1 MKPLDSLVSCQY
13 LKWMIRPKIAFFEK
27 IFVLAPKSI
36 KHKAQSTK
44 HKAQSTKHKTQNTK
58 QEIPVNKINPGD
70 VDIGQTVC
78 GGEGS
83 FSDLVSFYV
92 T

>member
-1 MKPLDSLVSCQY
+1 MPHTSSGRKYVENRYCAYTKLYQVES
-13 LKWMIRPKIAFFEK
+13 RFT
-27 IFVLAPKSI
+27 
-36 KHKAQSTK
+36 QSTK